1 MQRYGQRDVRKPVRL
16 LLRRIGLLALALTV
30 VLASISVWNLFQ
42 KERDSAMM
50 RSQNEHELANLTA
63 RKKALEQRLSEL
75 GTERGKEA
83 ILREQY
89 SLASV
94 GEGMITI
101 VDPSEPASNTS
112 FATSSPSTSWLHNL
126 FLWWYSVW

>member
-1 MQRYGQRDVRKPVRL
+1 
-16 LLRRIGLLALALTV
+16 
-30 VLASISVWNLFQ
+30 
-42 KERDSAMM
+42 MM